1 MVANPVSKNSIQYI
15 AGLTRSVA
23 VDYSS
28 ADVNLTVVS
37 RSLSCNVAGTVVLR
51 MADDTA
57 DITRYMLAGVDYP
70 WAVKTVKN
78 VGTTVG
84 MGINAGY

>member
-23 VDYSS
+23 VDYSGG
-28 ADVNLTVVS
+28 DVNLAVVS

-78 VGTTVG
+78 AGTTVG

>member
-28 ADVNLTVVS
+28 SDVTLTVIS

-57 DITRYMLAGVDYP
+57 DITRYMQAGIDYP
-70 WAVKTVKN
+70 WAVKIVRN
-78 VGTTVG
+78 SGTTAG

>member
-1 MVANPVSKNSIQYI
+1 MVANPISKTSIEYI
-15 AGLTRSVA
+15 SGLTRSVA
-23 VDYSS
+23 VDYSGG
-28 ADVNLTVVS
+28 DVTLAVVS

-51 MADDTA
+51 MANDTA

-78 VGTTVG
+78 AGTTAG